1 VGEIMQLLWHSMG
14 NVFLSYLML
23 IALVSVV
30 KGSEVSRLIP
40 AAVLKVNSR
49 EEHSCKH

>member
-14 NVFLSYLML
+14 NVYLCYLML

-30 KGSEVSRLIP
+30 KGSEVSRRIP
-40 AAVLKVNSR
+40 AAVLKVASQ
-49 EEHSCKH
+49 EEPSCKH